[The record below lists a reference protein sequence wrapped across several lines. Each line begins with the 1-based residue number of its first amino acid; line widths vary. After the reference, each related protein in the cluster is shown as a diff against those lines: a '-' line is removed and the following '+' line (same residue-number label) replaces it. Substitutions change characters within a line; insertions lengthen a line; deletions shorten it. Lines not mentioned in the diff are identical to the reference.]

1 MSPVPDI
8 AGTDVRQKILASGRR
23 TMGGKG
29 FSAVGLNEVLTAAG
43 VPKGSFYHYFGS
55 KEAFGEA
62 LLQDYFD
69 EYLAE
74 MDQIFGSVGQDKGE
88 QLERYFA
95 AWMDSQSFEDC
106 QGKCLAVKLGA
117 EVADLSPAMRA
128 ALRSGTAGIIERLTR
143 AIEGGQ
149 ADGSVAS
156 NGDAAALAQSLYQ
169 LWLGA
174 SIMVKIVR
182 GPQPFENARLTTRQ
196 ILHPSR

>member
-1 MSPVPDI
+1 MNPAPDI

-74 MDQIFGSVGQDKGE
+74 MDQIFGSAGQGKAE

-149 ADGSVAS
+149 ADGSLAH

>member
-1 MSPVPDI
+1 MNSPTASSPVRD
-8 AGTDVRQKILASGRR
+8 TILTTGQRI
-23 TMGGKG
+23 MGAKG
-29 FSAVGLNEVLTAAG
+29 FSAVGLNEVLSAAG
-43 VPKGSFYHYFGS
+43 VPKGSFYHYFAS

-62 LLQDYFD
+62 LLEDYFSA
-69 EYLAE
+69 YLAD
-74 MDQIFGSVGQDKGE
+74 MDRIFRQPGQTKAA
-88 QLERYFA
+88 QLEAYFR
-95 AWMDSQSFEDC
+95 AWQDSQSFEDC

-128 ALRSGTAGIIERLTR
+128 ALRSGTAGIIERLAR

-149 ADGSVAS
+149 AEGSLACS
-156 NGDAAALAQSLYQ
+156 GDAAALAQSLYQ

-182 GPQPFENARLTTRQ
+182 GPQPFDNAQRATRQ

>member
-1 MSPVPDI
+1 MNSANDT

-74 MDQIFGSVGQDKGE
+74 MDQIFRSPGQSEAE
-88 QLERYFA
+88 QLDRYFA
-95 AWMDSQSFEDC
+95 AWMQNQSFEDC

-128 ALRSGTAGIIERLTR
+128 ALRSGTAGIIERMAR
-143 AIEGGQ
+143 AIDGGK
-149 ADGSVAS
+149 ADGSLACA
-156 NGDAAALAQSLYQ
+156 GDATAIAQGLYQ

-182 GPQPFENARLTTRQ
+182 GPQPLENALGITRQ